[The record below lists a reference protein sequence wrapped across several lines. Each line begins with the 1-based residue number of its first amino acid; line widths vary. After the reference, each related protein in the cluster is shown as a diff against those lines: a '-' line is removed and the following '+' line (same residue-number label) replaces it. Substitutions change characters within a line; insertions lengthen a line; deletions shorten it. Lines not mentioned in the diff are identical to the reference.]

1 MFMERTEPLRT
12 SQAVLGALVTALF
25 VKACF
30 LDVVIAQGSSMKPAI
45 QPGAILVIGKLSYGF
60 RLPWSEKYL
69 VRWAEPAIGDV
80 VVFWTPSG
88 VTAVKRCAGITR
100 QREFIA
106 RGDNSTV
113 SLDSA
118 SYGPVP
124 IDHIIG
130 KALWIK

>member
-1 MFMERTEPLRT
+1 MERTEPLKT
-12 SQAVLGALVTALF
+12 PQAVLAALVTALF

-30 LDVVIAQGSSMKPAI
+30 LDVVIAQGNSMAPAI
-45 QPGAILVIGKLSYGF
+45 QPGAVLVIGKLSYGL
-60 RLPWSEKYL
+60 RMPWSEKYL
-69 VRWAEPAIGDV
+69 VRWAEPVIGDV

-88 VTAVKRCAGITR
+88 VTAVKRCAGITGR
-100 QREFIA
+100 REFIA

>member
-1 MFMERTEPLRT
+1 MSEESVKT
-12 SQAVLGALVTALF
+12 SHTILGALVTALI

-30 LDVVIAQGSSMKPAI
+30 FDVVIAQGRSMEPAI
-45 QPGAILVIGKLSYGF
+45 KPGAVLVIGKLSYGF
-60 RLPWSEKYL
+60 RLPWSETYL
-69 VRWAEPAIGDV
+69 VQWAEPAIGDV

-88 VTAVKRCAGITR
+88 VMAIKRCAGITR

-106 RGDNSTV
+106 RGDNAAV

-130 KALWIK
+130 KAVWMK